1 MKNSTSI
8 RLYSVSTF
16 NSLTEIW
23 NDFIDVVDARDT
35 ELFPVIYSP
44 LLWTKPVQ
52 KQWENWLQRPGK
64 SFPLLSCISVRRL
77 VFALCASTSSR
88 AIHHAFKRCSTET
101 ELPCQPCPYVLQTC
115 LARRHMIFIS
125 NLVSWMLAARLR
137 FGKTICPTWH
147 GPFSSETQDAFFQ
160 DVVSVGATA
169 MRNMFELLVLLMQLR
184 RTGMEI
190 LMGNLGSKGLLVETC
205 GIRESIIETYWNWKP
220 RKPRKPIPKIIAG
233 WKYGAAKWPRWP
245 SQFTPIP
252 YFSITSH
259 TSHTSHV
266 STRMSQCLQLGSNGH
281 TAVNRANPG
290 FTTMFVNV
298 RASWP
303 SMTFRFSWNDV
314 SLQCW
319 CDADGVISIFS

>member
-1 MKNSTSI
+1 MSSMHVTLSSFQSFTVHCCEPNLYRKNKGKI
-8 RLYSVSTF
+8 GFKDHGFSVSPSF
-16 NSLTEIW
+16 LYFCAQIGFRALRF
-23 NDFIDVVDARDT
+23 DFVKG
-35 ELFPVIYSP
+35 YSP
-44 LLWTKPVQ
+44 RFQAVL
-52 KQWENWLQRPGK
+52 NWDRAAMSAMSLCLANMPCT
-64 SFPLLSCISVRRL
+64 STYNIYTCLSIMNVGS
-77 VFALCASTSSR
+77 
-88 AIHHAFKRCSTET
+88 AFK
-101 ELPCQPCPYVLQTC
+101 
-115 LARRHMIFIS
+115 IK
-125 NLVSWMLAARLR
+125 
-137 FGKTICPTWH
+137 KTICPTWH
-147 GPFSSETQDAFFQ
+147 GPFSSETQDVFLQ

-205 GIRESIIETYWNWKP
+205 GIREGIIETYWNWKP

-259 TSHTSHV
+259 TSHTSSMCQPECHNV
-266 STRMSQCLQLGSNGH
+266 FNLARSGAH
-281 TAVNRANPG
+281 TCESFQNSG

-303 SMTFRFSWNDV
+303 SMTFRFS
-314 SLQCW
+314 
-319 CDADGVISIFS
+319 